1 MLLRYFNSSLIACF
15 IRSPKSTGSVI
26 SSSPRLSRH
35 LASII
40 QDTTS
45 TVIELG
51 PGRGPITKEV
61 LKRTKNLICYEKSAV
76 LTQHIQSK
84 YPSAKVKNEDALG
97 CIEDIKQIHENA
109 DNCCIVSSLPFTLM
123 DKGYVQ
129 QLIAAIAD
137 ELQPAEQL
145 SCFFYIPTIFLPQNR
160 WILQLFKKHFS
171 KVHYRLELFNA
182 PPALIL
188 ICTK

>member
-1 MLLRYFNSSLIACF
+1 MDARVPMPLRYFNSSLIACF
-15 IRSPKSTGSVI
+15 IRSPKSTGSLI

-40 QDTTS
+40 QEPTS
-45 TVIELG
+45 TAIELG

-61 LKRTKNLICYEKSAV
+61 LKRTQNLICYEKSAV
-76 LTQHIQSK
+76 LAQHIQSK
-84 YPSAKVKNEDALG
+84 
-97 CIEDIKQIHENA
+97 
-109 DNCCIVSSLPFTLM
+109 IVSSLPFTLM
-123 DKGYVQ
+123 DKAYVR
-129 QLIAAIAD
+129 QLIAAVAH

-160 WILQLFKKHFS
+160 WIIQLFKLHFS
-171 KVHYRLELFNA
+171 KVQYRLELFNA

>member
-1 MLLRYFNSSLIACF
+1 MPLRYFNSSLIACF
-15 IRSPKSTGSVI
+15 IRSPKSTGSLI

-40 QDTTS
+40 QEPTS
-45 TVIELG
+45 TAIELG

-61 LKRTKNLICYEKSAV
+61 LKRTQNLICYEKSAV
-76 LTQHIQSK
+76 LAQHIQSK
-84 YPSAKVKNEDALG
+84 YPNAKVKNEDALG
-97 CIEDIKQIHENA
+97 CVEDIKQIHQNGES
-109 DNCCIVSSLPFTLM
+109 CCIVSSLPFTLM
-123 DKGYVQ
+123 DKAYVR
-129 QLIAAIAD
+129 QLIAAVAH

-160 WILQLFKKHFS
+160 WIIQLFKLHFS
-171 KVHYRLELFNA
+171 KVQYRLELFNA